1 MGMGSGAI
9 LQGMKIEANAV
20 IARSSM
26 PVETSVGS
34 EVVLMALKSGECYG
48 LGETG
53 SEVWRR
59 LAEPQTVSALVS
71 GLREEYAAPEGV
83 IESDVEELLGDLLKR
98 GLVEVR

>member
-1 MGMGSGAI
+1 
-9 LQGMKIEANAV
+9 MKIAANALV
-20 IARSSM
+20 ARSSL
-26 PVETSVGS
+26 PVETNVGS

-59 LAEPQTVSALVS
+59 LAEPQTVDALVS
-71 GLREEYAAPEGV
+71 GLREEYSAPEGE
-83 IESDVEELLGDLLKR
+83 IENDVLELLEDLLKR